1 VEDSEGD
8 DLVPFADFRCV
19 LLTNTVA
26 KTKRQT
32 LGTSRVDIIE
42 IEGNNRNILTNIKI
56 LSSSE
61 VKFIYS

>member
-1 VEDSEGD
+1 M
-8 DLVPFADFRCV
+8 
-19 LLTNTVA
+19 LTNTVA